1 MTKADLQSG
10 KILVDFYA
18 TWCGPCKMVAKTIE
32 KYEEEINDVTVI
44 KINVDEDSEI
54 AGEYGIRS
62 IPTLIYMEHGEIID
76 RKTGNMSLE
85 DLKIF
90 TKQI

>member
-54 AGEYGIRS
+54 AGEYGVRS